1 MEIEARVA
9 GREPPSCARPCRRAE
24 AMWRLLQQPAPDDC
38 VIATGEI
45 HAVRELCEIC
55 TGQLSDVESGLAAM
69 LGWIAAHSD
78 RIDRQP

>member
-24 AMWRLLQQPAPDDC
+24 AMWRLLKQPAPADC

-45 HAVRELCEIC
+45 HAVGELCEIC
-55 TGQLSDVESGLAAM
+55 TG
-69 LGWIAAHSD
+69 
-78 RIDRQP
+78 